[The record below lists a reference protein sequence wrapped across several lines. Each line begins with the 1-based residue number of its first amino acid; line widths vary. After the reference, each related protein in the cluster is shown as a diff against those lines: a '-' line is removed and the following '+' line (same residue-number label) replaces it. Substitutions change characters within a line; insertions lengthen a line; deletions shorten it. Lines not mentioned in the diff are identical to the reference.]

1 MLSKDLEYTLQ
12 NTFEWARR
20 CSHEFVTV
28 EHLLLL
34 LLDDPSAKGVLRAC
48 GADLEKLADELETY
62 IKRHTPKIKS
72 VGPVEVQP
80 TLGFQRV
87 LQRAVFHV
95 QTVSDNEAEVTG
107 ANVLAALLGEEDSQ
121 AVYLL
126 AEQEIERLDV
136 TNYLAHGLVKTQEA
150 APAYRRAGDGEENRR
165 ESEKPLHR
173 FAENLNEKAL
183 SGGIDPLIGR
193 AAETER
199 TVQILCRRRKNNPL
213 FVGEAGVGKTALAE
227 GLAYKITEGE
237 VPDVLKDATVY
248 SLDLGGM
255 IAGTKYRGDF
265 EKRFKQVLRHL
276 LDKPHAILFI
286 DEIHTLIGAGSAAGG
301 TLDAANLLKP
311 LLASGGLKCI
321 GSTTYGE
328 YRNVFEKDKALERR
342 FQKIDVEEP
351 SVEETYEILAG
362 LKSRFE
368 DFHNVRYPSKTL
380 KTAAELADKYLTAR
394 ALPDKAI
401 DIIDETGAYLKIKSS
416 GESSPNGRVSVTVKD
431 VERTVSRMAR
441 VPLRHI
447 DAGDAKRLKHLE
459 RDLKMVIFG
468 QDEAVERVVTAIK
481 MSRSC
486 LKEAGHPV
494 GSFLFAGPSG
504 VGKTELATQ
513 LARLSGVRLLRFD
526 MSEYME
532 RHTASRL
539 IGAPPGYVGYDQG
552 GLLSDAVLRT
562 PHAVVLLDE
571 IEKAHPDVFNLLLQ
585 VMDYGTLTDA
595 SGREVN
601 FSNATLIMTT
611 NAGSDERDKESMGF
625 RPQDHAGAGAGE
637 IKRLFTPE
645 FRNRLDAIVHF
656 NPLNRETA
664 LAIVDKFTARLQ
676 AQLESRG
683 VQLKVDGK
691 TRDWLLHR
699 GFSRTLGA
707 RPMQRLIAERLKKPI
722 LDDLLF
728 GALKKDAVIEFT
740 VAAGELVHAVHK
752 TRRGRGIVKK
762 RSARSDTAA
771 EKTTEPA

>member
-1 MLSKDLEYTLQ
+1 MLNKDLEYTLQ

-34 LLDDPSAKGVLRAC
+34 LLDNPSAKDALRAC
-48 GADLEKLADELETY
+48 GADLEKLADELEAY
-62 IKRHTPKIKS
+62 VKRHTPKIKS
-72 VGPVEVQP
+72 VGSVEVQP

-95 QTVSDNEAEVTG
+95 QTVSDGEAEVTG
-107 ANVLAALLGEEDSQ
+107 ANVLAALLSEEDSQ

-126 AEQEIERLDV
+126 AQQEIERLDV

-150 APAYRRAGDGEENRR
+150 MPAYRQAGGAEEQRS

-193 AAETER
+193 EAETER
-199 TVQILCRRRKNNPL
+199 TIQILCRRRKNNPL

-237 VPDVLKDATVY
+237 VPDALKDAVVY

-265 EKRFKQVLRHL
+265 EKRLKQVLKQL
-276 LDKPHAILFI
+276 LNKRHAILFI

-301 TLDAANLLKP
+301 TMDAANLLKP

-328 YRNVFEKDKALERR
+328 YRNVFEKDKALARR

-351 SVEETYEILAG
+351 SVEETCEILAG

-368 DFHNVRYPSKTL
+368 DFHNVRYPPKTM
-380 KTAAELADKYLTAR
+380 KAAAELADKYISDR

-401 DIIDETGAYLKIKSS
+401 DIIDETGAYLKIKSFPD
-416 GESSPNGRVSVTVKD
+416 GDKVSVAATVKD

-447 DAGDAKRLKHLE
+447 DAGAAKRLKCLE
-459 RDLKMVIFG
+459 RDLKMVVFG
-468 QDEAVERVVTAIK
+468 QDEAVEKAVTAIK

-486 LKEAGHPV
+486 LKEADHPV

-504 VGKTELATQ
+504 VGKTELARQ

-552 GLLSDAVLRT
+552 GLLSDAVLKT

-585 VMDYGTLTDA
+585 VMDYGRLTDA
-595 SGREVN
+595 SGREVDFRN
-601 FSNATLIMTT
+601 VVLVMTT
-611 NAGSDERDKESMGF
+611 NAGSDEMDKESMGF
-625 RPQDHAGAGAGE
+625 TPQDRAEDGAGE

-645 FRNRLDAIVHF
+645 FRNRLDAIIHF
-656 NPLNRETA
+656 NALSRKTA
-664 LAIVDKFTARLQ
+664 LSIVDKFTARLQ
-676 AQLESRG
+676 AQLETRR
-683 VQLKVDGK
+683 VQLKVDRK
-691 TRDWLLHR
+691 ARDWLLR
-699 GFSRTLGA
+699 KGFSRALGA

-728 GALKKDAVIEFT
+728 GALKKDAVVEFT
-740 VAAGELVHAVHK
+740 TAGDELVHAVHK
-752 TRRGRGIVKK
+752 ARRGNKAKPANK
-762 RSARSDTAA
+762 RSTATTA
-771 EKTTEPA
+771 EKTAEPV